1 MAKQRDLGNVTQL
14 PSGRWRA
21 RYKVDGAWRN
31 APATFITKTGAT
43 NWLATQQSD
52 LIRGTWRPD
61 PTGKLTFGEHGEK
74 WMSNQSHLRPRTV
87 ELYRYIL
94 RLHLVP
100 TFGDRPLVSIKS
112 DNVVAWYQALKAKR
126 PGVAPK
132 AYRLFAQLM
141 QAALDDGQVKAS
153 PVAIKGA
160 GHEPVGELTVPT
172 RAEAMALADAVPT
185 EYRAMVLI
193 AAWCGLRFGELA
205 ALRREDIDL
214 TARTVRVSETVTELL
229 GKGAPMTTGAPKTE
243 AGRRT
248 IAIPSN
254 IVPAITSRLETVTDP
269 TALLFPAP
277 RGGYLSR
284 VHFRQRVWLPA
295 LKATGLSFRFHDL
308 RHCALTLAAEAGA
321 TIAELMARGGHSS
334 PATAMRYQHASA
346 QRDQALAARMAAL
359 G

>member
-1 MAKQRDLGNVTQL
+1 
-14 PSGRWRA
+14 
-21 RYKVDGAWRN
+21 
-31 APATFITKTGAT
+31 
-43 NWLATQQSD
+43 
-52 LIRGTWRPD
+52 
-61 PTGKLTFGEHGEK
+61 
-74 WMSNQSHLRPRTV
+74 MSNQSHLRPRTV
-87 ELYRYIL
+87 ELYQYLIDD
-94 RLHLVP
+94 HLVP
-100 TFGDRPLVSIKS
+100 TFGSQPLVAIKS
-112 DNVVAWYQALKAKR
+112 DEVVAWFQTLRTKR

-141 QAALDDGQVKAS
+141 RSAVEDGELKAS

-160 GHEPVGELTVPT
+160 AHEPVGELTIPT
-172 RAEAMALADAVPT
+172 RAEAMALAEAVPESYKT
-185 EYRAMVLI
+185 MVLL

-214 TARTVRVSETVTELL
+214 AANTVRVSETVTELL
-229 GKGAPMTTGAPKTE
+229 GEGAPMTTGAPKTE

-248 IAIPSN
+248 VAVPPN
-254 IVPAITSRLETVTDP
+254 IMPAITSHLEAVTDP

-277 RGGYLSR
+277 HGGYLSR

-295 LKATGLSFRFHDL
+295 LAATGLSFRFHDL

-321 TIAELMARGGHSS
+321 TIAELMARGGHST

-346 QRDQALAARMAAL
+346 ERDQALAERMAAL